1 MKQPEPY
8 ENLTLAIDTSSKA
21 SSVALASNQ
30 TLIASVNIAG
40 PSQTSRILFKEIES
54 ILSLTG
60 VQPEQIERFSAITGP
75 GSFTGLR
82 VGLAVVE
89 SMSRTLKRP
98 AIGITAYDAV
108 ASSIGMAG
116 TVAVLLE
123 AGKSELYCGI
133 RMVNAEQQISVL
145 GVDRVCDPEGVLEF
159 LGDQFSGQKL
169 IIAGTA
175 AQASFLPYLQSQ
187 SLASSEASG
196 EASGWVFISS
206 NRFLASA
213 AARLAAIRE
222 IDDNVGGL
230 RAYYIKP
237 PDALAKAAKA
247 TDQPSAAVTIGP
259 VESEEIDSVVR
270 LEMEGGLTSRG
281 QQSYRNFL
289 KEEGALLLVARRRKG
304 EEPSSVVGSVSG
316 LVVGGELQVDNL
328 VVEQMYRRQGIGQ
341 RLMKYAL
348 REAFRRGATSTVLE
362 VRMSSEAARA
372 LYQALGFIEVGRRKD
387 YYVNPREDALTMVIQ
402 LEDRHSHV
410 A

>member
-8 ENLTLAIDTSSKA
+8 ENLTLAIDTSSKS

-40 PSQTSRILFKEIES
+40 PSQTSRILFREIES
-54 ILSLTG
+54 ILSLCG
-60 VQPEQIERFSAITGP
+60 VRPEQIERFGAITGP

-89 SMSRTLKRP
+89 SMSRTLKCP

-108 ASSIGMAG
+108 ASSIGMVG

-133 RMVNAEQQISVL
+133 RTVTADQQISVL
-145 GVDRVCDPEGVLEF
+145 GVDRVCHADAALKF

-175 AQASFLPYLQSQ
+175 AQASVLPYVQSQ
-187 SLASSEASG
+187 SLASTET
-196 EASGWVFISS
+196 SGWVFISS
-206 NRFLASA
+206 TRFLASA
-213 AARLAAIRE
+213 AARIAAIRATDHN
-222 IDDNVGGL
+222 IGGL

-237 PDALAKAAKA
+237 PDALAKAAKVTKA
-247 TDQPSAAVTIGP
+247 TDQSSSAVTIGP
-259 VESEEIDSVVR
+259 VESGEIVTVVR

-281 QQSYRNFL
+281 QESYRNFL
-289 KEEGALLLVARRRKG
+289 KEEGALLLVARRRRDKDS
-304 EEPSSVVGSVSG
+304 SSVVGSVSG

-328 VVEQMYRRQGIGQ
+328 VVEPMHRRQGIGQ
-341 RLMKYAL
+341 QLMKHAL

-372 LYQALGFIEVGRRKD
+372 LYQSLGFTEVGRRKD
-387 YYVNPREDALTMVIQ
+387 YYVNPQEDALTMVIQ